1 MPGTGAGNIEEPF
14 VQDIYTFNGTA
25 GQTIYIDLDE
35 DNANIR
41 QPDISL
47 EAPDGTVI
55 FDGPFSLGDEGPLTL
70 DQKGIYRLIVGGNSN
85 DTGTYQ
91 FQLWDVPAPDEF
103 AISIGD
109 VVSDGVPGAGAGNI
123 ETPGVRDIYSF
134 SGTAGQSIYLQQLD
148 ANGLSQL
155 DWQIEAPDGSVVF
168 ERSFF
173 YEDEGPF
180 VLDQT
185 GTYRLIVG
193 GESRIAETGTYQLKL
208 WDVPAPDE
216 FTISIGDV
224 VSDGVPGAGAGNIE
238 TPGVRD
244 IYSFSGTTGQTI
256 YLQQLDANG
265 LSQLDW
271 QIEAPDG
278 SVVFERSFF
287 YDNEGPFVLDQTG
300 TYRLIVGG
308 EYGIAETGTYQF
320 QIWDVPAPDEFTI
333 NIGDV
338 VSDGVPGAGAGNIET
353 PVVQDI
359 YSFSGTAGQTILI
372 EVLAYNGITSLPWVI
387 EAPDGTTVM
396 DRIFRSSSDRTVT
409 LDQTGTYRLIIG
421 GGQEYDD
428 TGTYSFQITV
438 P

>member
-70 DQKGIYRLIVGGNSN
+70 DQNGIYRLIVGGNSN

-134 SGTAGQSIYLQQLD
+134 SGTAGQS
-148 ANGLSQL
+148 
-155 DWQIEAPDGSVVF
+155 
-168 ERSFF
+168 
-173 YEDEGPF
+173 
-180 VLDQT
+180 
-185 GTYRLIVG
+185 
-193 GESRIAETGTYQLKL
+193 
-208 WDVPAPDE
+208 
-216 FTISIGDV
+216 
-224 VSDGVPGAGAGNIE
+224 
-238 TPGVRD
+238 
-244 IYSFSGTTGQTI
+244 I